1 MRYHCQPA
9 LFFYGFKDSHS
20 SLLQD
25 KELYKQ
31 DEIVGPRSG
40 DLDLHFQAILDEI
53 MCLIYTACTSDHS
66 ASKLSSKFPTSM
78 LEDVFFLPFIPP
90 LVRILRRKLQ
100 EVGHEIS
107 SFFRLIA
114 FGNLC
119 IVRAWKMR
127 ELREP

>member
-1 MRYHCQPA
+1 MRSHCQPA
-9 LFFYGFKDSHS
+9 LFFYGFEDSHS

-25 KELYKQ
+25 KDLCRQ

-53 MCLIYTACTSDHS
+53 MCLIYTACTPDHS
-66 ASKLSSKFPTSM
+66 ASKLSSKFSTSM
-78 LEDVFFLPFIPP
+78 LEDVFCLSSPP
-90 LVRILRRKLQ
+90 PVRILRRKLQ

-119 IVRAWKMR
+119 IVRAWKR
-127 ELREP
+127 KELREP